1 VAAVAA
7 GGRGAAAAPAARVR
21 RRPPGRARRRRAPC
35 SGAPQARL
43 PCCYCFDSRR
53 GNTTPIALLRAL
65 SRARGS
71 ILVCPVVTCSR
82 CCRAGP
88 RRRRLGGAM
97 SGGSSRPWSGWACP
111 PSPLPTSTG
120 YVFDSPWTINY
131 CLGSVVNFPK
141 PEKKTH
147 SWGLVVV
154 TCVPDDILEL

>member
-1 VAAVAA
+1 MAAVAA

-71 ILVCPVVTCSR
+71 ILVCPVVTSHVVAA
-82 CCRAGP
+82 AG
-88 RRRRLGGAM
+88 R
-97 SGGSSRPWSGWACP
+97 
-111 PSPLPTSTG
+111 
-120 YVFDSPWTINY
+120 
-131 CLGSVVNFPK
+131 
-141 PEKKTH
+141 
-147 SWGLVVV
+147 GLVVGGWGERCREV
-154 TCVPDDILEL
+154 PRGRGADGPAHLRRFRPRQGTCSIPLGPSTTAWAQ